1 MVEEAAIIR
10 MHVGVPKE
18 SRKPRYKVRKF
29 QPPFVQAASMVPDLI
44 EDMILLAPHDRSQRA
59 LLGQLVSNYWYQGG

>member
-10 MHVGVPKE
+10 MPVGVPKE

-29 QPPFVQAASMVPDLI
+29 QPPFVQAASRVPDLTK
-44 EDMILLAPHDRSQRA
+44 DPFGTM
-59 LLGQLVSNYWYQGG
+59 